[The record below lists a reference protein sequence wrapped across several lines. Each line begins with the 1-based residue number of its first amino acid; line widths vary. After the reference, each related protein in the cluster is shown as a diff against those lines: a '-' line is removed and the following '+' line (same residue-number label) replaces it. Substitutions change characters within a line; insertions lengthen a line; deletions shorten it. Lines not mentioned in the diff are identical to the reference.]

1 MLFWICYFQIP
12 TRMPH
17 LLSKSTLKWL
27 LLPIGAMLILWACQ
41 TTFSAQSA
49 ENVPDVVDFNYHI
62 RPILSNNCYVCHG
75 PDISSREAGLRLDTY
90 EGATALLESGSAAII
105 PGKSGKSHLIQR
117 ISSEDPELHMPPP
130 NQNKQLSP
138 YEVALLEKW
147 IEQGAEYKPHWAF
160 IPPQK
165 PTIPA
170 GKKIADTGNEIDAF
184 VQQKLTEKGLEMAPE
199 SNRMSLLR
207 RLSFVLTGLP
217 PTPEELRAF
226 EGDASPEA
234 YEKQV
239 DRLLASLHF
248 GERWAR
254 HWMDVVRYA
263 ESRGHEFDYPVLGA
277 WRYRDYLIR
286 AFNADVP
293 YDQFVREHLAGDMIK
308 NPRLHPEKGFNE
320 SVYGTA
326 FYTLGEGKHS
336 PVDIRKEES
345 DIIDN
350 MIDVTSKTFQG
361 LTVSCAKCHD
371 HKFDPIPTKDYY
383 SLYGIFESSRV
394 TAHPADMTAASL
406 RGIDSLGQ
414 LKQAIRRTLAGNMPQ
429 SIAQPVRQFE
439 HAPVPVI
446 PLRAD
451 CHEVLGDFREGQ
463 WPGWYSDGIAFGD
476 KPVLGDPV
484 FDESGTQ
491 LLRFEAGKASS
502 KQLALNLPGALRSP
516 NFIIEFDSLI
526 VRAAGEGGVIRVVVD
541 NFQLIQWPIH
551 GYLRQELDDPNMR
564 EYHFHL
570 ADLKG
575 EKAYVEFLPGRHFPQ
590 KGEANKSRNLYRQP
604 ENAWVEVEY
613 AITFD
618 DTVPDMRPRI
628 VPATDPTAA
637 IEAWKAQK
645 ASAAQVA
652 LLNQLLQKGQ
662 FESQTGATRELIGSY
677 RRLADKPLFNRE
689 FVLGMTEGDGVNSP
703 VFIRGNHLQV
713 SEEPVKRRF
722 FAALPGVDVPFEG
735 AGSKREELAEG
746 MLHPQNPLTARVMV
760 NRIWHHLYG
769 RGIVETVD
777 NFGAQG
783 TLPTHPELLDYLAIK
798 FQEEGW
804 SMKKMMRFMVLSA
817 TFRQST
823 QADAIASAADPLN
836 HLIHHYPVRRLEGE
850 AIRDAILATS
860 DCLDPT
866 MMGESVPVYL
876 TEFMKGRGRPWLS
889 GPLDGD
895 GRRSIYTTILRN
907 FLPPMMLVFDMPA
920 PFSAFGK
927 RNVSNV
933 PAQSLTL
940 MNDPFVIEQ
949 AGYWAKSVL
958 ESASQPESRIEA
970 IYLRALSR
978 KPTAEEVGEGIA
990 FLKAQA
996 ATYECEGPEALDEL
1010 QIWQDYCHALFNV
1023 KEFIH
1028 LI

>member
-1 MLFWICYFQIP
+1 
-12 TRMPH
+12 MPH

-27 LLPIGAMLILWACQ
+27 LLPVGAMLILWACQ
-41 TTFSAQSA
+41 TTFSTQYA

-117 ISSEDPELHMPPP
+117 ITSEDPELHMPPP

-165 PTIPA
+165 PTIPV

-184 VQQKLTEKGLEMAPE
+184 VQQQLSEKGLSMAPE

-217 PTPEELRAF
+217 PTPAELQFFVTDSSA
-226 EGDASPEA
+226 DA

-239 DRLLASLHF
+239 DRLLASPHF

-293 YDQFVREHLAGDMIK
+293 YDQFVREHLAGDMIQ

-406 RGIDSLGQ
+406 RGIDSLRQ
-414 LKQAIRRTLAGNMPQ
+414 LKQAIRRTLAKNMPQ

-439 HAPVPVI
+439 HAPVLGI

-451 CHEVLGDFREGQ
+451 CHKVLGDFREGQ
-463 WPGWYSDGIAFGD
+463 WPGWYSDGIAFGG
-476 KPVLGDPV
+476 KPVMGDPV
-484 FDESGTQ
+484 FDESGSR
-491 LLRFEAGKASS
+491 LLRFEPGKASS

-526 VRAAGEGGVIRVVVD
+526 VRAAGEGSVIRVVVD

-551 GYLRQELDDPNMR
+551 GYLRQELDDPKMR

-575 EKAYVEFLPGRHFPQ
+575 EKAYVEFLPGRHFPH
-590 KGEANKSRNLYRQP
+590 KGEAIQSRNLFRQP
-604 ENAWVEVEY
+604 EDAWVEVEY
-613 AITFD
+613 AIVFD
-618 DTVPDMRPRI
+618 DTVPDMRSRI
-628 VPATDPTAA
+628 VPATDPIAA
-637 IEAWKAQK
+637 MQAWKARK
-645 ASAAQVA
+645 ATAAQVA
-652 LLNQLLQKGQ
+652 LLNQLLQKG
-662 FESQTGATRELIGSY
+662 ELKAQTGATQELIRSY
-677 RRLADKPLFNRE
+677 RKLADKPLFNRE
-689 FVLGMTEGDGVNSP
+689 FILGMTEGDGVNSP

-722 FAALPGVDVPFEG
+722 FAALPEVDVSFEG
-735 AGSKREELAEG
+735 VGSKREELAEG
-746 MLHPQNPLTARVMV
+746 MLHPQNPLTSRVMV

-783 TLPTHPELLDYLAIK
+783 TLPTHPELLDYLAIR

-804 SMKKMMRFMVLSA
+804 SMKKMMRLMVLSA

-823 QADAIASAADPLN
+823 QVDSAASATDPLN

-876 TEFMKGRGRPWLS
+876 TQFMKGRGRPWLS

-895 GRRSIYTTILRN
+895 GRRSIYTSILRN

-949 AGYWAKSVL
+949 AGYWAQSVL
-958 ESASQPESRIEA
+958 ETAANPEDRIEA

-978 KPTAEEVGEGIA
+978 RPSAEEVAEGMT
-990 FLKAQA
+990 FLKMQA
-996 ATYECEGPEALDEL
+996 ASYECEGEEALNEV
-1010 QIWQDYCHALFNV
+1010 QIWQDYCHALFNA

>member
-1 MLFWICYFQIP
+1 
-12 TRMPH
+12 MPH

-27 LLPIGAMLILWACQ
+27 ILPVGAMLILWACQ
-41 TTFSAQSA
+41 TTFSAQST

-75 PDISSREAGLRLDTY
+75 PDPSSREAGLRLDTY

-105 PGKSGKSHLIQR
+105 PGKSGRSHLIQR
-117 ISSEDPELHMPPP
+117 ITSEDPEQHMPPP

-165 PTIPA
+165 PTIPT
-170 GKKIADTGNEIDAF
+170 GKKITDTGNEIDAF
-184 VQQKLTEKGLEMAPE
+184 IQEKLTEKGLKLAPGA
-199 SNRMSLLR
+199 NRMSLLR

-217 PTPEELRAF
+217 PTPAELRVF
-226 EGDASPEA
+226 ETDASEDA

-239 DRLLASLHF
+239 DRLLASPHF

-293 YDQFVREHLAGDMIK
+293 YDQFVREHLAGDMIE

-406 RGIDSLGQ
+406 RGIDSLQQ
-414 LKQAIRRTLAGNMPQ
+414 LKQAIRQTLAGSMPQ
-429 SIAQPVRQFE
+429 AVVQPVRQFE
-439 HAPVPVI
+439 RAPVPEV
-446 PLRAD
+446 PQRAD
-451 CHEVLGDFREGQ
+451 CHEVLGDFRKGA

-484 FDESGTQ
+484 FDESGTR
-491 LLRFEAGKASS
+491 LLRFEPGKASS

-551 GYLRQELDDPNMR
+551 GYLRQELDDPTMR

-575 EKAYVEFLPGRHFPQ
+575 EKAYVEFLPGRHFPH

-618 DTVPDMRPRI
+618 DTVPDMRSRI
-628 VPATDPTAA
+628 VPATDPIAA
-637 IEAWKAQK
+637 IQAWKSQK

-662 FESQTGATRELIGSY
+662 LEARTGATQELIKAY
-677 RRLADKPLFNRE
+677 QTLADKPLFNRE
-689 FVLGMTEGDGVNSP
+689 FILGMTEGDGVNSP

-722 FAALPGVDVPFEG
+722 FAALPEVDVSFEG

-783 TLPTHPELLDYLAIK
+783 TLPTHPELLDFLAIR

-804 SMKKMMRFMVLSA
+804 SMKKMMRLMVLSA

-823 QADAIASAADPLN
+823 QVDSSASAADPLN
-836 HLIHHYPVRRLEGE
+836 HLWHHYPVRRLEGE

-876 TEFMKGRGRPWLS
+876 TEFMKGRGRPGLS

-949 AGYWAKSVL
+949 AGYWAKSIL
-958 ESASQPESRIEA
+958 KSASQPEARIEA

-978 KPTAEEVGEGIA
+978 KPNAEEVAEGIT

-996 ATYECEGPEALDEL
+996 ASYGCEGEGALDEF